1 MKQLSNKNMV
11 DFLTMPMQDVVENLK
26 CVANNLECIL
36 NDTEYELCLFGKN
49 LTDVDIKKEIEETG
63 DEYLKRE
70 LQYYFAIRAAIY
82 HLETI
87 YNRPASFI

>member
-1 MKQLSNKNMV
+1 MKQLSNKNTV
-11 DFLTMPMQDVVENLK
+11 DFLTMPIQDVVENLK

-36 NDTEYELCLFGKN
+36 NDTEYKLCLFGKI
-49 LTDVDIKKEIEETG
+49 LADVDIKKEIEETD
-63 DEYLKRE
+63 DEYLKIE
-70 LQYYFAIRAAIY
+70 LQHYFAIRAAIY